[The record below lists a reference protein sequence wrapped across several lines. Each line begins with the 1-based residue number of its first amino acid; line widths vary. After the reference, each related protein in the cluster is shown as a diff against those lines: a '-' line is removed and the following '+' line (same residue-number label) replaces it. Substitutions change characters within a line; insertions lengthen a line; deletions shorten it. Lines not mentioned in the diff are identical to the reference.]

1 MVRRNKGSRLAVHD
15 TCHDN
20 TALLLKLC
28 KRPVAEHAMK
38 NQPEWWDPYSCQ
50 PYTMKSEE
58 KPRSGMGNVW
68 EYTKVAASNLVGLPA
83 ITYQTLALQK
93 QPANLPA
100 SEFVGLSIAPDE
112 EYKSALIE
120 MVDELGVK
128 QLLMRIPSWDVND
141 LDRYVAFLELFPRNE
156 FVINILQSRDSVNN
170 LNEWQ
175 QQVAKIIR
183 ATQHITKTYWI
194 GNAVNRTKWGCVH
207 SGQALDLQVAVE
219 ELRGEFP
226 GLKLLGS
233 SIIDFEPLLS
243 WRTLWNF
250 RKFQIEGN
258 AALLY
263 VNRRHSPYGTQYGV
277 FDLENKLRLAK
288 AMTKLSNRCDDSLW
302 ITETNWPLLDTKPY
316 TPNSGN
322 PTRTVDEETQAKYLK
337 WYYQIAWQTGWVD
350 RVYWWQLIN
359 PGYGLVDHRQGS
371 LRKMPSYYAFKD
383 IIGGEL
389 SLVPDR

>member
-1 MVRRNKGSRLAVHD
+1 
-15 TCHDN
+15 
-20 TALLLKLC
+20 
-28 KRPVAEHAMK
+28 
-38 NQPEWWDPYSCQ
+38 
-50 PYTMKSEE
+50 MKSEE
-58 KPRSGMGNVW
+58 KPRSGAANIW
-68 EYTKVAASNLVGLPA
+68 EYAKVAGSNLVGLPA
-83 ITYQTLALQK
+83 IAYQTLALQK
-93 QPANLPA
+93 APANIA
-100 SEFVGLSIAPDE
+100 ADQFAGLSIAPDSQYE
-112 EYKSALIE
+112 SAMVE
-120 MVDELGVK
+120 MVEELGVK
-128 QLLMRIPSWDVND
+128 QLQIRIPSWDTD
-141 LDRYVAFLELFPRNE
+141 ALEDYVRFLELFPKNE
-156 FVINILQSRDSVNN
+156 FIINILQSRDSVNN
-170 LNEWQ
+170 LDLWQ
-175 QQVAKIIR
+175 RQVSDIIQ

-207 SGQALDLQVAVE
+207 SGQALDLQETVE
-219 ELRGEFP
+219 ELRSEFSD
-226 GLKLLGS
+226 LTLLGS

-250 RKFQIEGN
+250 RNFRIQGN

-302 ITETNWPLLDTKPY
+302 ITETNWPLLNTKPY

-359 PGYGLVDHRQGS
+359 PGYGLVDFREGH
-371 LRKMPSYYAFKD
+371 LRKMPSYYAFKG
-383 IIGGEL
+383 IVSGEL
-389 SLVPDR
+389 SNPPSGI

>member
-1 MVRRNKGSRLAVHD
+1 
-15 TCHDN
+15 
-20 TALLLKLC
+20 
-28 KRPVAEHAMK
+28 MK
-38 NQPEWWDPYSCQ
+38 NQPDWWDPYSCQ
-50 PYTMKSEE
+50 PYTMKSEA
-58 KPRSGMGNVW
+58 KPRSGVANIW
-68 EYTKVAASNLVGLPA
+68 EYAKVAGANLVGLPA
-83 ITYQTLALQK
+83 IAYQTLALQK
-93 QPANLPA
+93 TPANISA
-100 SEFVGLSIAPDE
+100 DQFVGLSIAPDSQYE
-112 EYKSALIE
+112 SAMVE
-120 MVDELGVK
+120 MVEELGVK
-128 QLLMRIPSWDVND
+128 QLQIRIPSWDTGA
-141 LDRYVAFLELFPRNE
+141 LDEYVRFLELFPNNE
-156 FVINILQSRDSVNN
+156 FIINILQSRDSVNN
-170 LNEWQ
+170 IDQWQ
-175 QQVAKIIR
+175 RQVADIIE

-207 SGQALDLQVAVE
+207 SGQALDLQESVE
-219 ELRGEFP
+219 ELRKDYS
-226 GLKLLGS
+226 GLTLLGS

-250 RKFQIEGN
+250 RNYRIQAN

-359 PGYGLVDHRQGS
+359 PGYGLVDFRQGS

-383 IIGGEL
+383 IIASEL
-389 SLVPDR
+389 SEPPSGV

>member
-1 MVRRNKGSRLAVHD
+1 
-15 TCHDN
+15 
-20 TALLLKLC
+20 
-28 KRPVAEHAMK
+28 MK
-38 NQPEWWDPYSCQ
+38 NQPDWWDPYSCQ
-50 PYTMKSEE
+50 PYKMQDED
-58 KPRSGMGNVW
+58 KPRSGLANVW
-68 EYTKVAASNLVGLPA
+68 EYSKVAGSNLLGLPA
-83 ITYQTLALQK
+83 ITYQTLMLK
-93 QPANLPA
+93 KSPANIA
-100 SEFVGLSIAPDE
+100 ADQFVGLSIAPDE
-112 EYKSALIE
+112 QYQSALVE
-120 MVDELGVK
+120 MVEELGVK
-128 QLLMRIPSWDVND
+128 QLLIRIPSWDLAE
-141 LDRYVAFLELFPRNE
+141 LDGYVRFLELFPANE

-175 QQVAKIIR
+175 KQVASIIA
-183 ATQHITKTYWI
+183 ATQHITKTFWI

-207 SGQALDLQVAVE
+207 SGQALDLQVKVE

-226 GLKLLGS
+226 DLKLLGS

-250 RKFQIEGN
+250 RKFHIEAN

-316 TPNSGN
+316 TPNSGK
-322 PTRTVDEETQAKYLK
+322 PTTTVDEATQAKYLK

-350 RVYWWQLIN
+350 KVYWWQLIN
-359 PGYGLVDHRQGS
+359 PGYGLVDHREGS
-371 LRKMPSYYAFKD
+371 LRKMPSYYAFKE
-383 IIGGEL
+383 IIDSELGET
-389 SLVPDR
+389 PKQP